1 MRKIDK
7 DMFVEFE
14 RKVETQGHTAYVAI
28 LDFREAVIAWLNPEV
43 WTMTGL
49 IIVGMT
55 RKRLG
60 ATAARIE
67 DLVVLAV
74 RSFRNIEDVIDAVTR
89 TALYDRTKC
98 KSKGFATLPGL
109 AAFEPSA
116 DGAADFGVLQKRWR
130 RIEGEVDL

>member
-7 DMFVEFE
+7 DIFVEFE
-14 RKVETQGHTAYVAI
+14 RKVETQGHTAHVAI
-28 LDFREAVIAWLNPEV
+28 LDFREAVIAWLDPEV

-55 RKRLG
+55 RKRFG

-74 RSFRNIEDVIDAVTR
+74 RSFQQIGEVIGAVTR
-89 TALYDRTKC
+89 TGLHDRTKC
-98 KSKGFATLPGL
+98 KSKGFAELPGL
-109 AAFEPSA
+109 AAFDPSA
-116 DGAADFGVLQKRWR
+116 DGADELWM
-130 RIEGEVDL
+130 D